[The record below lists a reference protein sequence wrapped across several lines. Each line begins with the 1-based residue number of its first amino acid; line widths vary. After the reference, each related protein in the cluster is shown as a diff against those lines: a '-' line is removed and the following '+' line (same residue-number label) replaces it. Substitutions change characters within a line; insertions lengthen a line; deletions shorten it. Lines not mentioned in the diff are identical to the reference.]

1 MSFWSSDRAPDEAAN
16 ILCKIGEGFSKLE
29 ETGKL
34 VEELIAFL
42 ENLQSTFKSVE
53 NPKYDWIL
61 RQAVQ
66 DNVTAISEPLRKAE
80 VDILKSMG
88 LNEDDLSLT
97 PDMKSSTARIFWR
110 TMYHEKFSAIITKLR
125 DEVAI
130 PLLGLHMSLATMCPH
145 NLPRTKKKLEGWAAT
160 SKRFIDKRLMY
171 QANEWLWPVS
181 LVREQYQSYI
191 DNVSFAN
198 CEWFFSKQQYI
209 DWYNHL
215 PNKGSPILWISGILG
230 VGRTQIAARVVQ
242 KLREKRRMVAYFFLG
257 KATRLDATYRNIMVT
272 LCWELL
278 NQFPE
283 DVDLLPEVR
292 NNDSEP
298 TETEIRDCLLGIC
311 ERRDAII
318 VLDGLVLDDL
328 GLDSLLLDNSGLDSP
343 GWVSEEDG
351 ESNKLWQF
359 LATLNRVCD
368 VIIFSR
374 EDPHVKQSLSD
385 HDPMPHISNCEA
397 DFWNEVEKVPTR
409 YAAESKTQDEMT
421 EQRVDAQIGS
431 DEGIRER
438 VIRFPRSREDQCQII
453 DEADYL
459 FKSTFERH
467 EPLEIIGDKIKR
479 NIPYLLS
486 DPIEGTKH
494 SPIRKIIVTCKHN
507 EVWKE
512 FPGKNDDNE
521 SSSKYFDLIVRKANG
536 SVQHIRFDHRLG
548 TIKSSNIRSGD
559 RIGVVPNA
567 ITPGLADFSKSSRR
581 SLIMKNVVSTY
592 SESTPRSRGSSIS
605 SYYEDADQL
614 EPTTTPTITDKPNE
628 QTPAHHTD
636 RRDGNARSSI
646 LVAFVKIIRKLLR
659 PAVRPG
665 YRRLEWTCTC
675 GESLYSDFEEKNL
688 RSLDE
693 LAARLKQQSGQG
705 SQHDASGSISQ
716 PKKVHTR
723 QGTTVGYKM
732 PGASSSSS
740 SNGQNNIAR
749 SVAGSSGLK
758 TVKHPRRTALQL
770 CIETGKYKLEM
781 SELTHPNRTVTD
793 GELFAM
799 IRERYERTRH
809 SILPKWARFKK
820 PNKAIFV
827 QFFLGTRQIVSLVD
841 GTLETP
847 SFPPETEVRHNYDY
861 NPCPMNVRPMDSRVF
876 FHHFY
881 APETE
886 HPDVFWSERLPWKV
900 GPALRPKDNG
910 WGIHLGESPDWPLF
924 AASMCLLL
932 LLSGVVAGIYAWL
945 MKDAQTGVAIGA
957 WLTSA
962 QVMGITAVFFWSS

>member
-1 MSFWSSDRAPDEAAN
+1 MSFWSSDRAPAEAAN

-34 VEELIAFL
+34 VEELTAFL
-42 ENLQSTFKSVE
+42 ENLQSTFESVE
-53 NPKYDWIL
+53 NPKYDWIV

-80 VDILKSMG
+80 VDMLKFMG

-130 PLLGLHMSLATMCPH
+130 SLLGLHMSLATMCPQ

-171 QANEWLWPVS
+171 QANEWLRPVS

-191 DNVSFAN
+191 NNVSFAN

-215 PNKGSPILWISGILG
+215 SNKGSPILWISGILG

-242 KLREKRRMVAYFFLG
+242 KLREERRMVAYFFLG
-257 KATRLDATYRNIMVT
+257 KATRLDANFRNIMVT
-272 LCWELL
+272 LCSELL

-298 TETEIRDCLLGIC
+298 TETEIRDCLLRIC

-318 VLDGLVLDDL
+318 VLDGLVLDDF
-328 GLDSLLLDNSGLDSP
+328 GLDSLLLDNLGLDSP

-351 ESNKLWQF
+351 KSNKLWQF
-359 LATLNRVCD
+359 FATLNRVCD

-421 EQRVDAQIGS
+421 ERVVNARIGS

-438 VIRFPRSREDQCQII
+438 VIRFPRSREDQCQVYAMLQHTASRSRLPAHVARQII

-467 EPLEIIGDKIKR
+467 ESLEIIGDKIKR

-486 DPIEGTKH
+486 DPIEGTQH

-507 EVWKE
+507 EVWRK

-536 SVQHIRFDHRLG
+536 SVQHIWFDHRLG

-559 RIGVVPNA
+559 RIGIVPNA
-567 ITPGLADFSKSSRR
+567 ITPGLADFIEIVRIEIFSTFIDNEERRFDVRRLREARTNTERNKVPAWIRNAAKQTPSFTKTSKGTEQKLPNARYETNSQLSIRVEDDVQF
-581 SLIMKNVVSTY
+581 LGKQNVPLPPSPDRYLSY
-592 SESTPRSRGSSIS
+592 SESTLRSRGSSIS

-614 EPTTTPTITDKPNE
+614 EPTTIPTITDKPNE

-646 LVAFVKIIRKLLR
+646 LVAFVKMIRKLLR

-665 YRRLEWTCTC
+665 YRRLEWTCVSD
-675 GESLYSDFEEKNL
+675 SL
-688 RSLDE
+688 
-693 LAARLKQQSGQG
+693 
-705 SQHDASGSISQ
+705 
-716 PKKVHTR
+716 
-723 QGTTVGYKM
+723 
-732 PGASSSSS
+732 
-740 SNGQNNIAR
+740 
-749 SVAGSSGLK
+749 
-758 TVKHPRRTALQL
+758 
-770 CIETGKYKLEM
+770 
-781 SELTHPNRTVTD
+781 
-793 GELFAM
+793 
-799 IRERYERTRH
+799 
-809 SILPKWARFKK
+809 
-820 PNKAIFV
+820 
-827 QFFLGTRQIVSLVD
+827 
-841 GTLETP
+841 
-847 SFPPETEVRHNYDY
+847 
-861 NPCPMNVRPMDSRVF
+861 
-876 FHHFY
+876 
-881 APETE
+881 
-886 HPDVFWSERLPWKV
+886 
-900 GPALRPKDNG
+900 
-910 WGIHLGESPDWPLF
+910 
-924 AASMCLLL
+924 
-932 LLSGVVAGIYAWL
+932 
-945 MKDAQTGVAIGA
+945 
-957 WLTSA
+957 
-962 QVMGITAVFFWSS
+962 